1 MLTAQQKQQRA
12 YMERL
17 HARAVDAA
25 LNNVDALN
33 FDPQGRVL
41 ITISTAEDREL
52 FVNATGREPA
62 ANTTVSLDVSAFPQ
76 LQTAYLQHYGL
87 SKEQFSQ
94 LAGSRGSL
102 IPLQQEFH
110 FHLGLAARTYSK
122 MDKERFPEAK
132 MNLAHAAAMTRVNE
146 LVTAAF
152 KDALAKATKKDG
164 SIDEIK
170 LIKALDKARK
180 SSTSEAHLIFLE
192 EVVIA
197 TGNRLTK
204 QEMKDLHVKHTAEVT
219 TATNN
224 DLLHVD
230 QSLGQLAWI
239 GGTEVT
245 AHDRGPGIGHLAD
258 RQIMTF
264 ALDER
269 QQGMPRVQIRTPS
282 LDVKEGIVFDT
293 NSERTKAK
301 TGAKAKKLGI
311 EVLTEKEAI
320 SDVATKLAHLQ
331 SGYTMRDAISAN
343 AVGDKAFTY
352 NLLTALNDRL
362 EGGKNKQS
370 QGARFI
376 LAGAHEYNASQ
387 LAKASE
393 VEPVFCLV
401 QNISVNGFGDTLGYD
416 GNALKTEATLMAE
429 MAMLHNLVDQNDSQ
443 KENIQ
448 QVFAQYK
455 DYLKSDRTGQPFFS
469 QSAAGKAVI
478 TQIQEIKA
486 GWANAH
492 ARENVDELDS
502 VGKARGALK
511 AMMANNLHQQ
521 HQYAKAFQALSIF
534 VEQASI
540 AGCKSGNERAQA
552 IAGRVAVLDSVA
564 HNSQDP
570 IVKAMVDLA
579 QAEPKDVAVKAA
591 ALKQQIDSKYDHNLQ
606 SGVSLISAADQGAA
620 AKVNAKRGISG
631 LFNRNYAEESTM
643 DHLHQDK
650 AGSMQAHKGLTKQ
663 MADALDGPKPMGFLA
678 FLKAKLGTLG
688 TAALAIATVAAVA
701 VAVVFPVIAPAVIA
715 VAAVALV
722 SAKALHNDYKD
733 GEQAKFARKMQ
744 AAEQKYAKSSADKLV
759 QSQEQQAKMATILEH
774 GVKADVRDV
783 PRMDVAE
790 KADFRKTSSV
800 SVGESAN
807 VGVVLTP
814 QQAVHHISSMKGA
827 LSDIRKIGTEREQ
840 VQPDEEVRSNVT
852 P

>member
-1 MLTAQQKQQRA
+1 MLTAQQKLQRA
-12 YMERL
+12 YVEML
-17 HARAVDAA
+17 HARAVDTA
-25 LNNVDALN
+25 LNKVDALN

-41 ITISTAEDREL
+41 ITVSTAADRGL
-52 FVNATGREPA
+52 FVNAFGREPA
-62 ANTTVSLDVSAFPQ
+62 ANTTVSLDVTAFPE
-76 LQTAYLQHYGL
+76 LQKAYLQHYGL
-87 SKEQFSQ
+87 SNEQFKQ
-94 LAGSRGSL
+94 LGASRGSL

-132 MNLAHAAAMTRVNE
+132 MNLAHAAAMSRVNE
-146 LVTAAF
+146 LVTLAF
-152 KDALAKATKKDG
+152 KDALANATKKDG
-164 SIDEIK
+164 SIDDSK

-180 SSTSEAHLIFLE
+180 TITSEAHLIFLE

-219 TATNN
+219 TATNH

-230 QSLGQLAWI
+230 QSLGQMAWI

-258 RQIMTF
+258 RQIMSF

-269 QQGMPRVQIRTPS
+269 QQGMPRIQIRTPS
-282 LDVKEGIVFDT
+282 LDVKEGIIFDT
-293 NSERTKAK
+293 DSER
-301 TGAKAKKLGI
+301 AKAKKLGI

-331 SGYTMRDAISAN
+331 SGYNMRDGISAN
-343 AVGDKAFTY
+343 ALGNKAFTY

-387 LAKASE
+387 LAQAQE
-393 VEPVFCLV
+393 LEPIFCLV
-401 QNISVNGFGDTLGYD
+401 QNISVNGFGDSLGYD

-429 MAMLHNLVDQNDSQ
+429 MAMLHNLVDANDSQ

-455 DYLKSDRTGQPFFS
+455 AYLSSDRAGQPFFS
-469 QSAAGKAVI
+469 QSAQGKAAI
-478 TQIQEIKA
+478 AQIQEIKV
-486 GWANAH
+486 GWANAP
-492 ARENVDELDS
+492 ARENVSELDT

-540 AGCKSGNERAQA
+540 SGCKSGNERAQA

-564 HNSQDP
+564 HNPQDP
-570 IVKAMVDLA
+570 IVKAMLDLA
-579 QAEPKDVAVKAA
+579 QAEPQDAALNAA
-591 ALKQQIDSKYDHNLQ
+591 ALKQQIDTKYDHNLQ
-606 SGVSLISAADQGAA
+606 SAVSLISAADQGAA

-663 MADALDGPKPMGFLA
+663 MMAAVDGPKPLGFWA
-678 FLKAKLGTLG
+678 FLKAKLGALDTAIMAIG
-688 TAALAIATVAAVA
+688 TAIAVAAVA
-701 VAVVFPVIAPAVIA
+701 VAFPPFVPIIIGIGIAALA
-715 VAAVALV
+715 VAKV
-722 SAKALHNDYKD
+722 LHNDYKD
-733 GEQAKFARKMQ
+733 VERDKFAQKMQ
-744 AAEQKYAKSSADKLV
+744 AAEQQYAKGPADKLV
-759 QSQEQQAKMATILEH
+759 QSLEQATTPEH
-774 GVKADVRDV
+774 GVKQDVPDV
-783 PRMDVAE
+783 PRVNVPE
-790 KADFRKTSSV
+790 KDSPLADFRKASSASLV
-800 SVGESAN
+800 ESVK
-807 VGVVLTP
+807 VDVVLTQ
-814 QQAVHHISSMKGA
+814 QQAVQQISSMKGG
-827 LSDIRKIGTEREQ
+827 LSDIKKRDQ
-840 VQPDEEVRSNVT
+840 VPAEDARSQVS
-852 P
+852 PP